1 MTKSEPQSNNN
12 NSKKNKNPT
21 GGLTNLYDQIT
32 DNAYPSKW
40 LPSFRCLRV
49 CAGASVSVSLSACV
63 LVCVGAFAL
72 AAFTYISVKLN
83 SWQPF

>member
-1 MTKSEPQSNNN
+1 MKKSEPKSNNN

-32 DNAYPSKW
+32 DNAYPLSKW

-49 CAGASVSVSLSACV
+49 CEGASASVSACV
-63 LVCVGAFAL
+63 LVCVKAFAL
-72 AAFTYISVKLN
+72 AAFIYISVKLN